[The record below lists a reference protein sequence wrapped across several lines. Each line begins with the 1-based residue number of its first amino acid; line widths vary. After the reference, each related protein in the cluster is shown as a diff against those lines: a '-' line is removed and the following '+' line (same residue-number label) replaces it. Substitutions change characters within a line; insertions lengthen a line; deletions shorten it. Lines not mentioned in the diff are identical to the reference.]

1 MADCSKCK
9 NCYFVGGFMECKKDL
24 WSNDI
29 DEPCEKYDEY
39 TSEDAYWDKYEADE
53 KRWKARE
60 SEDT

>member
-1 MADCSKCK
+1 
-9 NCYFVGGFMECKKDL
+9 MECKKDL

-53 KRWKARE
+53 KRWKARDKE
-60 SEDT
+60 